1 MPSKVNSNRKCFPTT
16 AAEARSA
23 ILKFLSS
30 DGSDDLLHERS
41 RAGLQFLEQEGSSM
55 ETHKIRMA
63 LMARRT
69 EKRAEEKN

>member
-1 MPSKVNSNRKCFPTT
+1 MPAKVKTV
-16 AAEARSA
+16 AEAMNA

-41 RAGLQFLEQEGSSM
+41 KAGLQFLERDGSDK

-69 EKRAEEKN
+69 EKRATR

>member
-1 MPSKVNSNRKCFPTT
+1 MPSKVKSNRKWFPTT
-16 AAEARSA
+16 AVEAVDS

-41 RAGLQFLEQEGSSM
+41 RAALQFLEQDGSTM
-55 ETHKIRMA
+55 ETHRMRMA